1 MKKFKILIVGLGQL
15 GSRYLQGILTAGLSV
30 TIDTIEPNDR
40 SFELALS
47 LVGDDSHAIRRVSI
61 HNLANHYDIAIVA
74 TSAAIRAELVTQIS
88 TATTIDN
95 WVLEKILAQTEKQ
108 LDDIAAITAKAN
120 GAWVNTPRRR
130 TSIYR
135 ALKPSL
141 QAGTPLKLDV
151 SIQNMGLGCNAIHFI
166 DLVSWLSNAEIEH
179 IDIQTLGW
187 QESKRAGYKDFDGT
201 LIATFTDEST
211 LSINSSLPSDNNIT
225 LTQSGVTYDINEAK
239 GYSRNANFV
248 EGRVE
253 YQSELT
259 YPLMADI
266 LDGQMLGGLPTVP
279 ESIIQHKALFS
290 AIRNTDA
297 LNADLEKGIP
307 IT

>member
-30 TIDTIEPNDR
+30 TIDVIEPNDR

-47 LVGDDSHAIRRVSI
+47 LVGDDSRAVRRVSMN
-61 HNLANHYDIAIVA
+61 NLAKHYDIAIVA
-74 TSAAIRAELVTQIS
+74 TSAAMRAELVKQIS
-88 TATTIDN
+88 TATNIDN
-95 WVLEKILAQTEKQ
+95 WVLEKILAQTEDQ
-108 LDDIAAITAKAN
+108 LDEIARITANAN

-187 QESKRAGYKDFDGT
+187 QESKRAGYKDFNGS
-201 LIATFTDEST
+201 LIATFTDQST
-211 LSINSSLPSDNNIT
+211 LSINSSLPSDNIIT

-239 GYSRNANFV
+239 GYSFDANFV

-266 LDGQMLGGLPTVP
+266 MSGQMVDGLPTVH
-279 ESIIQHKALFS
+279 ESNIQHKALFS
-290 AIRNTDA
+290 AIRNIGA

>member
-30 TIDTIEPNDR
+30 AIDAIEPNDR
-40 SFELALS
+40 SFDLALG
-47 LVGDDSHAIRRVSI
+47 LVGDDPTAVRRVSI
-61 HNLANHYDIAIVA
+61 NNLAKHYDIAIVA
-74 TSAAIRAELVTQIS
+74 TSAAIRAELVKQIS
-88 TATTIDN
+88 NATNIDN
-95 WVLEKILAQTEKQ
+95 WILEKILAQTEDQ
-108 LDDIAAITAKAN
+108 LDEIGRMTANTN

-187 QESKRAGYKDFDGT
+187 QESKRAGYKDFNGS
-201 LIATFTDEST
+201 LIATFTDQST
-211 LSINSSLPSDNNIT
+211 LSINSSLPSDNIIT

-239 GYSRNANFV
+239 GYSCDANFV

-259 YPLMADI
+259 YPLIADI
-266 LDGQMLGGLPTVP
+266 LGGQMVDGLPTVH

-290 AIRNTDA
+290 AIRTFGA
-297 LNADLEKGIP
+297 LNAELEKGIP